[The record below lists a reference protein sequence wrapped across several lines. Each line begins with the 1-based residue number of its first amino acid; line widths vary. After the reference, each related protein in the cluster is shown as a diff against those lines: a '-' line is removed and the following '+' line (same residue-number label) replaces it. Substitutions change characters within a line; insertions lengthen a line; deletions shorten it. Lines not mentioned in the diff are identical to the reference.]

1 MNHQPDHRVATFPG
15 IRRDELVK
23 TLTQVHTDLANIRS
37 KTTIAS
43 EYAAHYLEWV
53 SESVR
58 MLRFQ
63 LPSTE
68 IDRLLLT
75 RRYWAIQSAQGFESA
90 RLAQTEIDER
100 NVALGRTIEWLK
112 ATSQKWNAAPG
123 RLVVADS
130 GFFCNHEKKFR
141 DIPFA
146 DILGLRDEPVRV
158 MLPMVVLDEL
168 DGLKQHNN
176 DHVRWR
182 AGHTLGVLDELLQG
196 DGTGMLHDEDYT
208 PLRSG
213 GITRGPVSIEVFFD
227 PPGHRRLPINDDEII
242 DRALAI
248 QGEAE
253 RGVTFCTFDT
263 SQSTRARFRGLT
275 VQKFKRDIGPEPTGD
290 TRPKR
295 KPRSG

>member
-1 MNHQPDHRVATFPG
+1 VNHQPADRVTALPG
-15 IRRDELVK
+15 TKRDELLK
-23 TLTQVHTDLANIRS
+23 TLTHVQTELGNIQG
-37 KTTIAS
+37 KTTLAG
-43 EYAAHYLEWV
+43 EYPSLYLGWV
-53 SESVR
+53 NESVR

-90 RLAQTEIDER
+90 MLAQTEIDDR
-100 NVALGRTIEWLK
+100 SAALSRAISWLK
-112 ATSQKWNAAPG
+112 SISQKWNSTPG

-130 GFFCNHEKKFR
+130 GFFCSHEKKFR

-146 DILGLRDEPVRV
+146 DILDLREEPVQV

-182 AGHTLGVLDELLQG
+182 AGHTLGVLDELLRH
-196 DGTGMLHDEDYT
+196 DGTGILHDEDYT
-208 PLRSG
+208 PQRAG
-213 GITRGPVSIEVFFD
+213 GIPRGRVSIEVFFD

-248 QGEAE
+248 QAEAE
-253 RGVTFCTFDT
+253 RGVTFWTFDT
-263 SQSTRARFRGLT
+263 SQSTRARFQGLT
-275 VQKFKRDIGPEPTGD
+275 VKKFKRDIGPEPSRDGKL
-290 TRPKR
+290 KR
-295 KPRSG
+295 KT